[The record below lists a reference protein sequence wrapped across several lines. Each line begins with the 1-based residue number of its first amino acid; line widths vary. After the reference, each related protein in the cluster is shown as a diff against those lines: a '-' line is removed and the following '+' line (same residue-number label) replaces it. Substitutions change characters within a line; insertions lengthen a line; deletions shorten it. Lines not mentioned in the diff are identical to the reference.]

1 VGSNP
6 TLSANKRGIKYK
18 GEVIS
23 GFWGQDSLMRVE
35 RVGELKTVSSSR

>member
-1 VGSNP
+1 
-6 TLSANKRGIKYK
+6 
-18 GEVIS
+18 VIS